1 MDRKYF
7 PERIT
12 IKWLK
17 NQYNERKLTPV
28 EVLDELLLRRQEHQ
42 SYHIWINP
50 FSREQIL
57 EYIEAL
63 PEYSE
68 ELPLWGIP
76 FGIKDNIDMARVE
89 TTAACPAYAYIPE
102 ESATTVAQLMAA
114 GAIPMGKTNLD
125 QFATGLVG
133 TRSPYGEVSNSLR
146 PELISGG
153 SSSGSAVS
161 VALGEVCFS
170 LGTDTAGSG
179 RVPAAL
185 NNLVGLK
192 TSIGAWSTKGVVP
205 ACASLDCVTVFA
217 VDLEDAYLVDKLLRK
232 EDRECVWSRAMEV
245 PKAEM
250 PEKVLLPKEEP
261 AFYGPFAEKYRN
273 AWKEAIKRL
282 EACDVFIEYVDT
294 SLFSQSASI
303 LYGGPWVAERWADLK
318 DFVKDKEE
326 EVFPVTRQIL
336 KGACKEEFDA
346 ASVFTAMHHL
356 QDFRS
361 QAQELLKNAILILPT
376 CGGTYSREEVR
387 NNPIE
392 TNNNMGLY
400 TNHCNL
406 LDMAAIAIPAGWAAP
421 ALPFGLTAFSL
432 HDKENFLKG
441 FAESYM
447 EMEYMELAVCGLHM
461 KGMPL
466 EKQLSELGAVFDRIE
481 HTAPCYRMYKL
492 PSRPTKP
499 MLVRNADGME
509 LELEVW
515 KIPIA
520 KLGVLMQKIPA
531 PLALGKLQLKDG
543 SEIVGFVGQMSSEPM
558 EDVTRFG
565 GWRYVPEVV
574 QE

>member
-1 MDRKYF
+1 MDRQYF

-17 NQYNERKLTPV
+17 NQYIEGKLTPE
-28 EVLDELLLRRQEHQ
+28 EVLEELLLRRKEHA
-42 SYHIWINP
+42 SYHIWITP
-50 FSREQIL
+50 FSREKIMT
-57 EYIEAL
+57 YIEQL

-76 FGIKDNIDMARVE
+76 FAIKDNIDIEGAE
-89 TTAACPAYAYIPE
+89 TTAACPAYAYKPQ
-102 ESATTVAQLMAA
+102 ESAVVVAQLTAA
-114 GAIPMGKTNLD
+114 GAIPIGKTNLD

-133 TRSPYGEVSNSLR
+133 TRSPYGEVANSLR

-161 VALGEVCFS
+161 VALGEVCFA

-185 NNLVGLK
+185 NHLVGLK
-192 TSIGAWSTKGVVP
+192 TSIGAWSTRGVVP

-217 VDLEDAYLVDKLLRK
+217 VDLEEAYLIDKVLRK
-232 EDRECVWSRAMEV
+232 KDASCPWSRALEA
-245 PKAEM
+245 PKSQL

-261 AFYGPFAEKYRN
+261 VFYGPFAEEYRN
-273 AWKEAIKRL
+273 AWRAAVKRL
-282 EACDVFIEYVDT
+282 EMCNFPVEYVDT
-294 SLFSQSASI
+294 DLFSQSASI

-318 DFVKDKEE
+318 DFVKEKEE

-346 ASVFTAMHHL
+346 ASVFTAMHRL
-356 QDFRS
+356 QDYR
-361 QAQELLKNAILILPT
+361 ARARLLLENAVLLLPT

-387 NNPIE
+387 ANPME
-392 TNNNMGLY
+392 TNNQMGLY

-406 LDMAAIAIPAGWAAP
+406 LDMAAVAIPAGWAAP
-421 ALPFGLTAFSL
+421 ALPFGLTVFSL
-432 HDKENFLKG
+432 YDKENFLKG
-441 FAESYM
+441 FAERYM
-447 EMEYMELAVCGLHM
+447 AEESMELAVCGLHM
-461 KGMPL
+461 RGMSL
-466 EKQLSELGAVFDRIE
+466 EKQLSELGGVYDRVE
-481 HTAPCYRMYKL
+481 YTAACYRMYLL
-492 PSRPTKP
+492 PTRPAKP
-499 MLVRNADGME
+499 MLVRSADGME

-515 KIPIA
+515 RIPVG
-520 KLGVLMQKIPA
+520 KLGLLLQKVSA

-543 SEIVGFVGQMSSEPM
+543 REMIGFVGQMSSEPM

-565 GWRYVPEVV
+565 GWRYVPEAIR
-574 QE
+574 E